1 MNHLPRLSRAIS
13 LTRHA
18 DHSIH
23 FSPVLA
29 EVALL
34 ESGEVYARMR
44 TTPEGLNEDEAA
56 KRWAE
61 VGPNVVAAND
71 HHGWPW
77 RLLTAVRNPLVT
89 LLGVLAAISFATG
102 DARAGGMMTLM
113 VILGILLRLVQ
124 ETRADAAAEKLKA
137 MIKVTAGGARRQG
150 GGDPAQATGAW
161 RCGGALGRGH
171 DPGGRA
177 AGFRERLVHLPRHS
191 DR

>member
-34 ESGEVYARMR
+34 EAGEVYARMR

-61 VGPNVVAAND
+61 VGPNVVAANN
-71 HHGWPW
+71 HRGWPW
-77 RLLTAVRNPLVT
+77 RLITAARNPLVV
-89 LLGVLAAISFATG
+89 LLAVLAALLAVLAVVCAVLTDVIRLPVVVPPVSM
-102 DARAGGMMTLM
+102 RSVPLM
-113 VILGILLRLVQ
+113 
-124 ETRADAAAEKLKA
+124 
-137 MIKVTAGGARRQG
+137 
-150 GGDPAQATGAW
+150 
-161 RCGGALGRGH
+161 
-171 DPGGRA
+171 
-177 AGFRERLVHLPRHS
+177 
-191 DR
+191 